1 MKQICI
7 QPNDAGQRLDKFL
20 TKSFPALPQSMLY
33 KAIRK
38 KLIKRNGKRAALND
52 RLEPG
57 DVLELWLKDEFLVT
71 EQKHAFLSAPATI
84 DIVYEDENILLVN
97 KPQGLVVHEDN
108 EQTTDTLI
116 HRILH
121 LLYDRG
127 EYRPEEELS
136 FTPALCNRIDRNTC
150 GIVIAAKN
158 AEALRILNEK
168 IKNRELEK
176 EYLCLVAGTPSP
188 KRARLTHYLEKR
200 SDENRVEVYDKPHPN
215 AKTAITDYEVL
226 ESKGDLSLVRVLLH
240 TGRTHQ
246 IRAQMAAIR
255 HPLLGDGKYGNGELN
270 RRYRLRQQALCSY
283 RLTFR
288 FREDAGLL
296 QYLQDRS
303 FEVAS
308 IWFVDRF
315 HQGMKR

>member
-1 MKQICI
+1 MKELRI

-52 RLEPG
+52 RLESG
-57 DVLELWLKDEFLVT
+57 DVLELWLKDEFLET
-71 EQKHAFLSAPATI
+71 KTRAAFLAAPAKV

-97 KPQGLVVHEDN
+97 NPQGLVVHEDN
-108 EQTTDTLI
+108 DQSADTLI

-121 LLYDRG
+121 LLYQRG
-127 EYRPEEELS
+127 EYDPDAALS

-168 IKNRELEK
+168 IKNREVEK
-176 EYLCLVAGTPSP
+176 EYLCLTVGTPEP
-188 KRARLTHYLEKR
+188 QHATLTQYLEKR
-200 SDENRVEVYDKPHPN
+200 AEENRVEVYDKPHPN
-215 AKTAITDYEVL
+215 AKTAVTEYEVL
-226 ESKGDLSLVRVLLH
+226 ESREPLALVRVLLH

-246 IRAQMAAIR
+246 IRAQMAAIG
-255 HPLLGDGKYGNGELN
+255 HPLLGDGKYGNGEQN
-270 RRYRLRQQALCSY
+270 RRCRLRQQALCAW
-283 RLTFR
+283 RVTFA
-288 FREDAGLL
+288 FREEAGCLE
-296 QYLQDRS
+296 YLKGKS
-303 FEVAS
+303 FEVQDV
-308 IWFVDRF
+308 WFVDRF
-315 HQGMKR
+315 HQGF